1 MSSTTSSTT
10 TVQNAPRAGLRLN
23 EDWLAT
29 LIGLALV
36 VIVGLGLLGPGAQ
49 SVAIKADPG
58 ASAAKEARALGGW
71 SVSVKLDGA
80 KVEGVSAPKA
90 LTAGSTYIFTCAD
103 GAVTVAES
111 ATPPDG
117 VNAPASGKA
126 QLVVVN
132 DCAAPLELSYSIG
145 ALVRWPLFNI
155 F

>member
-10 TVQNAPRAGLRLN
+10 TVQNVPRAGFTLN

-29 LIGLALV
+29 LVGLALV
-36 VIVGLGLLGPGAQ
+36 VIIGFGLLGPGAQ
-49 SVAIKADPG
+49 SVALKADPG
-58 ASAAKEARALGGW
+58 ATAAKEARALGGW
-71 SVSVKLDGA
+71 GVSVKLDGA
-80 KVEGVSAPKA
+80 KVEGVDAPKTLA
-90 LTAGSTYIFTCAD
+90 AGSTYVFTCAN

-111 ATPPDG
+111 ATPPEG
-117 VNAPASGKA
+117 VNAPAAGKA

-132 DCAAPLELSYSIG
+132 TCDAPLELSYSIG